1 LIYLNSHPLSILSQ
15 TSAGAV
21 KALAEEVLALLEAE
35 SANPVQV
42 LQNRT
47 GIVMLPYTD
56 SVKGIKFH
64 VGEVLMAEA
73 HVRVNLPSTSVPV
86 EGYGACMGRDLQQAL
101 AIALLDAALRANI
114 HADAINAFVSAQAA
128 LLQQADDALLHKV
141 EATRVEM
148 ETF

>member
-1 LIYLNSHPLSILSQ
+1 M
-15 TSAGAV
+15 
-21 KALAEEVLALLEAE
+21 LEAE

-56 SVKGIKFH
+56 SVKGIQFH
-64 VGEVLMAEA
+64 IGEVLMAEA
-73 HVRVNLPSTSVPV
+73 HVRLNLISPV

-114 HADAINAFVSAQAA
+114 HADAIHAFVSAHAA
-128 LLQQADDALLHKV
+128 QLQRADDALLHKV

>member
-1 LIYLNSHPLSILSQ
+1 MNSHPLSILSQ
-15 TSAGAV
+15 TPADAV
-21 KALAEEVLALLEAE
+21 KELAEDILSLLE
-35 SANPVQV
+35 PLTTVHV

-56 SVKGIKFH
+56 SVKGIVFH

-73 HVRVNLPSTSVPV
+73 HVRLDLHASSTAV

-101 AIALLDAALRANI
+101 AIALLDAALRGNV
-114 HADAINAFVSAQAA
+114 HAEAINIFVMTQAA
-128 LLQQADDALLHKV
+128 ILQRADEALMNQV